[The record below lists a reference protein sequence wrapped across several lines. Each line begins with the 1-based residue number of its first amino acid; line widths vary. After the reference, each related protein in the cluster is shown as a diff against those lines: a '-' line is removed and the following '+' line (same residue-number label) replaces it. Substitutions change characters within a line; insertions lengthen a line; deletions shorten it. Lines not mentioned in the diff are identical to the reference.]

1 MGSVDHALVIEA
13 SGSHREVGRQVGE
26 AARDSIAWG
35 LDAYAARFE
44 GLAGFGFGEAV
55 DRARAYL
62 RPAEDYTPQALEQL
76 RGMAEAAQVPFERL
90 FALNCS
96 EEFTCRA
103 DASWPAEHCTSF
115 AVVAGGLP
123 LAGHNEDWYPEEIE
137 AQTVRIVRVRG
148 RWSAASYI
156 SAGPA
161 YNLPI
166 TGVTAAGFSSAAN
179 TVYYRDERAGV
190 PNNLLLATVLCQPDL
205 EHARDVIAAAPRAR
219 GSNHLLCDARGRVWD
234 LETSGERWAFLD
246 GSPPPPEAA
255 SSGATALFAHTNHYV
270 SPELAPGDASRSEG
284 SRLRRERAERLLLEG
299 LEAGID
305 LVELGRRV
313 LCDHENAPCSICDH
327 WEDDDP
333 DPDQSVTTA
342 SMVWEPAEGRAHIA
356 AGQPCA
362 SEYVTFGL

>member
-1 MGSVDHALVIEA
+1 M
-13 SGSHREVGRQVGE
+13 GE

-76 RGMAEAAQVPFERL
+76 RGMAEAAKVPFEQL

-103 DASWPAEHCTSF
+103 DANWPPEHCTSF
-115 AVVAGGLP
+115 AVVAGGRP
-123 LAGHNEDWYPEEIE
+123 VAGHNEDWYPEEIE
-137 AQTVRIVRVRG
+137 AQTVRVVRVKG
-148 RWSAASYI
+148 RWSAAAYI

-166 TGVTAAGFSSAAN
+166 TGVTAAGYSSAAN

-255 SSGATALFAHTNHYV
+255 SFGATALFAHTNHYV

-299 LEAGID
+299 LEVGDRPGRAGQARA
-305 LVELGRRV
+305 LRPRERAVQHLRPLGGRRPGPRPER
-313 LCDHENAPCSICDH
+313 DHGEHGVGAGRGPRPHRRRPALRVGVRDVRALRS
-327 WEDDDP
+327 EP
-333 DPDQSVTTA
+333 DPSA
-342 SMVWEPAEGRAHIA
+342 SIPDEVDRRRLA
-356 AGQPCA
+356 
-362 SEYVTFGL
+362 L